1 MRDLSSINPWVWK
14 AHPEV
19 WLLVIAIF
27 SLGFWAIKIIGP
39 KVVTS
44 GQKVVTRKQKIT
56 FIVAIILLLISAHWP
71 LHDIA
76 QDHLYSAH
84 MLSIIHI

>member
-27 SLGFWAIKIIGP
+27 SLGFWAIKII
-39 KVVTS
+39 
-44 GQKVVTRKQKIT
+44 
-56 FIVAIILLLISAHWP
+56 FIPDAKH
-71 LHDIA
+71 
-76 QDHLYSAH
+76 YEFC
-84 MLSIIHI
+84 